1 MQKFI
6 DALRSA
12 SASQAQDMLRH
23 LRTSDDGLAAADQL
37 LSTLISPE
45 SDGPTPSLHHRNS
58 TSSISSGPSPPS
70 NSDTAQTPH
79 TSRSRSSNTNNKS
92 LPSFTLDDDTSLVDT
107 SYHPFSDLDRPL
119 PSTDALH
126 KCIDAF
132 YNESGK
138 LFHVFSRSH
147 TEAQFHILAGQADKQ
162 ALRLAACELC
172 AVAALG
178 SQYIKESLPEGTE
191 QNLYGVAKHLL
202 EDVVT
207 VDTTRATK
215 VCAILGMFNIMNKQ
229 KVAMTFVGGLMIT
242 SIVFLCVS

>member
-23 LRTSDDGLAAADQL
+23 LRTSDNGVAAADQL
-37 LSTLISPE
+37 FSTLTSSE
-45 SDGPTPSLHHRNS
+45 SDSIPHSLHHRNS
-58 TSSISSGPSPPS
+58 SSSISSGPSPPS

-79 TSRSRSSNTNNKS
+79 TSRSRSSNTNTNP
-92 LPSFTLDDDTSLVDT
+92 LPPLIFKDDTSVVET
-107 SYHPFSDLDRPL
+107 SYHPFSDFERPL
-119 PSTDALH
+119 PNTETLH
-126 KCIDAF
+126 KCIEAF

-147 TEAQFHILAGQADKQ
+147 VEAQSQILAEQGDKQ
-162 ALRLAACELC
+162 VLRLATCELC

-178 SQYIKESLPEGTE
+178 SQYIKETVPEGTE
-191 QNLYGVAKHLL
+191 QNLYGAAKHLL

-207 VDTTRATK
+207 VDTTRAAK

-229 KVAMTFVGGLMIT
+229 KVAMTFVGKLMIA
-242 SIVFLCVS
+242 SII

>member
-1 MQKFI
+1 MRRFI

-23 LRTSDDGLAAADQL
+23 LRTSDDGAAAADQL
-37 LSTLISPE
+37 FSTLTSSA
-45 SDGPTPSLHHRNS
+45 SDGPSHSLHHRD
-58 TSSISSGPSPPS
+58 SSSSFSSGPSPPS

-79 TSRSRSSNTNNKS
+79 TSCSRSSTTNTKS
-92 LPSFTLDDDTSLVDT
+92 LAPLTFEDDTSLAET
-107 SYHPFSDLDRPL
+107 PYQPFSDFEKHL
-119 PSTDALH
+119 PSTEALH
-126 KCIDAF
+126 KCIEAF
-132 YNESGK
+132 YDESGK

-147 TEAQFHILAGQADKQ
+147 IEAQSQVLAGQGDKQ
-162 ALRLAACELC
+162 AMRLAACELC

-178 SQYIKESLPEGTE
+178 SQYIKETVPEGTE

-207 VDTTRATK
+207 VDTTRAAK

-229 KVAMTFVGGLMIT
+229 KVAMTFVGKLMIALI
-242 SIVFLCVS
+242 IVL